1 MTSDLGSL
9 QPDPLML
16 GDHPALEFLN
26 SVFLPAAEP
35 VDLLRDGAGLLRW
48 LRASRVLDDTT
59 VHAASRLDAQ
69 ALDAAADAARTLRE
83 AFRATVARWSAGG
96 TAALRPADLSR
107 LNRAMAAGT
116 LTQRLVAG
124 ADGGPP
130 VLRSERAVG
139 GADALVAA
147 LAAGCASLLALQP
160 PADVRRCE
168 NPACT
173 LWFADTRRG
182 PRRRWCAMALCG
194 NRMKVA
200 AHRARQRAP
209 G

>member
-1 MTSDLGSL
+1 MQQHDGRRVV
-9 QPDPLML
+9 
-16 GDHPALEFLN
+16 DHPALEFLN

-48 LRASRVLDDTT
+48 LQASQVLDDAT
-59 VHAASRLDAQ
+59 VQAAAR
-69 ALDAAADAARTLRE
+69 LDAAALDTAADGARALRE
-83 AFRATVARWSAGG
+83 AFRETVARWSAGG
-96 TAALRPADLSR
+96 AAALRPADLAR
-107 LNRAMAAGT
+107 LNRAMAAGA
-116 LTQRLVAG
+116 LTQRLVAP
-124 ADGGPP
+124 ADGGAP
-130 VLRSERAVG
+130 VLRSERAVD
-139 GADALVAA
+139 GADALLAA
-147 LAAGCASLLALQP
+147 LAACCASLLALQP

-200 AHRARQRAP
+200 AHRARQKAL

>member
-1 MTSDLGSL
+1 MTSDAAPL
-9 QPDPLML
+9 QPAPPGV

-35 VDLLRDGAGLLRW
+35 VDLLCDGAGLLRW
-48 LRASRVLDDTT
+48 LRASRVLDDATLQ
-59 VHAASRLDAQ
+59 AAARLDAQ
-69 ALDAAADAARTLRE
+69 ALDAAAGAARTLRE
-83 AFRATVARWSAGG
+83 GFRTTVERWSAGG
-96 TAALRPADLSR
+96 AAALRPGDLAR

-116 LTQRLVAG
+116 LTQRLVPG
-124 ADGGPP
+124 ADGAAP
-130 VLRSERAVG
+130 VLLSQRALD

-147 LAAGCASLLALQP
+147 LAACCASLLALQP

-200 AHRARQRAP
+200 AHRARHKALA
-209 G
+209 